1 MANSNFVVHNGLTV
15 GPLTIDAA
23 TGNISTTGVIAVTGA
38 GSFGGLNAYQI
49 YSGSSNVTATTSY
62 VNVSVNGSNVA
73 AFSSQSLSITGFFN
87 TAGNILAGGATV
99 SAANVN
105 GSLTAS
111 GITQVTN
118 ATNATGG
125 VSGALQVTG
134 GAYIAQD
141 LWVVGNIYAGNLMS
155 TVANIVTI
163 QDGLIYLDRANTYP
177 YNYSIGM
184 YSHYIGGPA
193 NAYVHSAVTRQPN
206 DSAWW
211 FVSNIA
217 EPSPATGNINVYD
230 SNAIYDTIRV
240 GNVIPGISNLATLG
254 STTNWF
260 SKAFTVS
267 ATAQY
272 ADLAENYVGDAS
284 YEAGTVVCF
293 GGDKEV
299 TLCDV
304 DMCSR
309 VAGVVSTNPAYLM
322 NGTQTGEN
330 IVPVALTG
338 RVPTKVRGPI
348 SKGDLIVSAG
358 DGHARAEGIP
368 QVGTV
373 IGKALEDFDGDSGVI
388 EVVVGK
394 H

>member
-1 MANSNFVVHNGLTV
+1 MANTNFVVHNGLTV

-23 TGNISTTGVIAVTGA
+23 TGALTTTGNISVTGG
-38 GSFGGLNAYQI
+38 GSFGGLDAAKIN
-49 YSGSSNVTATTSY
+49 SGAS
-62 VNVSVNGSNVA
+62 NVSVSASFVNVAINGSNIA

-134 GAYIAQD
+134 GAYIAKD
-141 LWVVGNIYAGNLMS
+141 LWVTGNIYAGNLMS
-155 TVANIVTI
+155 TVANVLTV
-163 QDGLIYLDRANTYP
+163 QNSLIYLQNANTYP
-177 YNYSIGM
+177 YSYSIGM
-184 YSHYIGGPA
+184 YGHYIGGPA
-193 NAYVHSAVTRQPN
+193 NVYVHTAVTRQPN
-206 DSAWW
+206 DSSWW
-211 FVSNIA
+211 FVSNVA

-272 ADLAENYVGDAS
+272 ADLAENYLGDAS

-348 SKGDLIVSAG
+348 RKGDLIVSAG
-358 DGHARAEGIP
+358 EGHARAENIP

-373 IGKALEDFDGDSGVI
+373 IGKALEDFDGETGVI